1 MISVVLAVWNEERF
15 IKSTVLSILR
25 QEGVEFEVIVVDD
38 NSTDSTP
45 IILGDL
51 AKTYDSIKVYKNPN
65 DGKVSAFN
73 YGVSLSQGQYI
84 CLFAGDD
91 IMPAGSLVER
101 YNVVKERNFN
111 LPVVGLSKIRTLSEQ
126 AKLNGIIKPTA
137 NMQGS
142 YSGQSPL
149 MSRGLI
155 NLVFP
160 VPETLPNEDTW
171 LEIIF
176 QHYSIIEVIHSN
188 VVCCDWRIH
197 DGNSYKL
204 SEGRE
209 RYRDKMYSRWKA
221 YNEVL
226 DAFGQLLPEA
236 TVNRLQHRVKVN
248 EHFNKGSILKV
259 LLSRVPFREKVRM
272 VSIMSSLLFIV
283 RSRFFGV

>member
-1 MISVVLAVWNEERF
+1 MISVVLAVWNEEVF
-15 IKSTVLSILR
+15 IESTLLSIIR
-25 QEGVEFEVIVVDD
+25 QEGVDFEVIVVDD
-38 NSTDSTP
+38 NSSDRTRL
-45 IILGDL
+45 ILDTFD
-51 AKTYDSIKVYKNPN
+51 KKYQSIKVYTNPN
-65 DGKVSAFN
+65 KGKVSAFN
-73 YGVSLSQGQYI
+73 YGVSISQGQYV

-91 IMPAGSLVER
+91 IMPEGSLAKR
-101 YNVVKERNFN
+101 LSVVKECDFN
-111 LPVVGLSKIRTLSEQ
+111 LPVVGLSKIRTLSEDP
-126 AKLNGIIKPTA
+126 KLNGIIKPSA

-160 VPETLPNEDTW
+160 VPESLPNEDTW
-171 LEIIF
+171 LEILF

-204 SEGRE
+204 SDGRE

-226 DAFGQLLPEA
+226 DAFGRFLPEA
-236 TVNRLQHRVKVN
+236 TVNKLQHRVKVN
-248 EHFNKGSILKV
+248 EHFREGTILKV
-259 LLSRVPFREKVRM
+259 LLSRIPIREKVRM
-272 VSIMSSLLFIV
+272 VSIMSRILFVI
-283 RSRFFGV
+283 RSRIFGV